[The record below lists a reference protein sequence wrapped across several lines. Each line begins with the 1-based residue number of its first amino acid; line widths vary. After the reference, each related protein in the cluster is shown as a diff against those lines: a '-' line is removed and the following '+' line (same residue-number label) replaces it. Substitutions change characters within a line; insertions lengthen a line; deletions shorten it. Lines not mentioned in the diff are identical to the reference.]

1 MPRNNGIISSAGR
14 SKCGNTWSALIDT
27 DADKI
32 IDLSVTL
39 SEHLPATWPEHMP
52 FAHKNWSW
60 FGEDELPTGA
70 CSCSLGPY
78 VTHFFILDEHA
89 GTHVDAPSHYI
100 RKADSAEKLDLSK
113 LIGPA
118 AVVDLR
124 HLDGQA
130 EPGASPA
137 ITVAHLEAWEGE
149 HGRFQPGEIVL
160 LHTGWARHYVAG
172 NPGRAF
178 LHEPVVLHSRPAW
191 PAPEAA
197 VAVYLHERGVATV
210 GIDAPSM
217 GSAEKGNEVHRA
229 GLGREMAFV
238 EDLTNLDLLPPRGAS
253 FVFLPL
259 KIAVASGAP
268 GRAIAVL
275 P

>member
-1 MPRNNGIISSAGR
+1 MIGA
-14 SKCGNTWSALIDT
+14 
-27 DADKI
+27 DADRI
-32 IDLSVTL
+32 VDLSVTL
-39 SEHLPATWPEHMP
+39 SEHLPVTWPEHMP

-60 FGEDELPTGA
+60 FDEGELPTGA

-100 RKADSAEKLDLSK
+100 APPKSGLPNAGPLGETSAEKLDLSK

-118 AVVDLR
+118 AVVDVR

-130 EPGASPA
+130 EDGASPA
-137 ITVAHLEAWEGE
+137 ITVAHMEAWEEE
-149 HGRFQPGEIVL
+149 HGRFEPGEVVL
-160 LHTGWARHYVAG
+160 LLTGWSRHYVSGEA
-172 NPGRAF
+172 GRAF
-178 LHEPVVLHSRPAW
+178 LHEPVVLQSRPAW

-197 VAVYLHERGVATV
+197 VAVHLHERGVATI

-217 GSAEKGNEVHRA
+217 GSAEEGNEVHRA
-229 GLGREMAFV
+229 GLGLNMAFV
-238 EDLTNLDLLPPRGAS
+238 EGLTNLERLPARGAS

>member
-1 MPRNNGIISSAGR
+1 MIGA
-14 SKCGNTWSALIDT
+14 
-27 DADKI
+27 DADRI
-32 IDLSVTL
+32 VDLSVTL
-39 SEHLPATWPEHMP
+39 SEHLPSTWPEHMP

-60 FGEDELPTGA
+60 FEEEELPTGA
-70 CSCSLGPY
+70 CTCSLGPY

-89 GTHVDAPSHYI
+89 GTHVDAPSHYY
-100 RKADSAEKLDLSK
+100 REGDSSEAIDLAK

-124 HLDGQA
+124 HLDGRA

-137 ITVAHLEAWEGE
+137 ITVAHLEAWEEE
-149 HGRFQPGEIVL
+149 HGRFEAGEVVL
-160 LHTGWARHYVAG
+160 MLTGWSKHYVRG
-172 NPGRAF
+172 EGGRAF
-178 LHEPVVLHSRPAW
+178 LHEPVVLQSRPAW
-191 PAPEAA
+191 PAPEADA
-197 VAVYLHERGVATV
+197 AIFLHERGVTTI
-210 GIDAPSM
+210 GIDAPSV
-217 GSAEKGNEVHRA
+217 GSAEEGNEVHRA
-229 GLGREMAFV
+229 GLSRKMAFV
-238 EDLTNLDLLPPRGAS
+238 EGLTNLDRLPTRGAS

>member
-1 MPRNNGIISSAGR
+1 MIEADP
-14 SKCGNTWSALIDT
+14 
-27 DADKI
+27 DKI
-32 IDLSVTL
+32 VDLSVTL

-60 FGEDELPTGA
+60 HEESELPTGA
-70 CSCSLGPY
+70 SSCSLGPY
-78 VTHFFILDEHA
+78 VTHFIILDEHA

-100 RKADSAEKLDLSK
+100 PPPGSELPEAGPLGELSAEKLDLSK

-124 HLDGQA
+124 RLDGEA

-137 ITVAHLEAWEGE
+137 ITVAHLEAWEQK
-149 HGRFQPGEIVL
+149 HGRFEAGEIAL
-160 LHTGWARHYVAG
+160 LLTGWSKHYVEGEA
-172 NPGRAF
+172 GRAF
-178 LHEPVVLHSRPAW
+178 LHEPVVLQSRPAW

-197 VAVYLHERGVATV
+197 VAVFLHERGVNTI

-217 GSAEKGNEVHRA
+217 GSAEEGNEVHRA
-229 GLGREMAFV
+229 GLSRKMAFI
-238 EDLTNLDLLPPRGAS
+238 EGLTNLDRLPPRGAS
-253 FVFLPL
+253 FVFLPV

-268 GRAIAVL
+268 GRAIALL

>member
-1 MPRNNGIISSAGR
+1 
-14 SKCGNTWSALIDT
+14 LIGA

-39 SEHLPATWPEHMP
+39 SEHLPSTWPEHMP

-60 FGEDELPTGA
+60 FEEDELPTGA
-70 CSCSLGPY
+70 CTCSLGPY

-89 GTHVDAPSHYI
+89 GTHVDAPSHYF
-100 RKADSAEKLDLSK
+100 RDGDSSEKIDLSK

-124 HLDGQA
+124 HLDGEA
-130 EPGASPA
+130 ENGASPP
-137 ITVAHLEAWEGE
+137 ITVAHLEAWEEE
-149 HGRFQPGEIVL
+149 HGHFEPGEVVL
-160 LHTGWARHYVAG
+160 LLTGWTKHYVRG
-172 NPGRAF
+172 EDGRAF
-178 LHEPVVLHSRPAW
+178 LHEPVVLQSRPAW
-191 PAPEAA
+191 PAPEADA
-197 VAVYLHERGVATV
+197 AIFLHERGVTTV
-210 GIDAPSM
+210 GIDAPSV
-217 GSAEKGNEVHRA
+217 GSAEEGNEVHRA
-229 GLGREMAFV
+229 GLSREMAFI
-238 EDLTNLDLLPPRGAS
+238 EGLTNLERLPARGAS

>member
-1 MPRNNGIISSAGR
+1 
-14 SKCGNTWSALIDT
+14 LT
-27 DADKI
+27 DANANRI
-32 IDLSVTL
+32 VDLSMTL
-39 SEHLPATWPEHMP
+39 SEHLPVTWPEHMP

-60 FGEDELPTGA
+60 FEEDELPTGA
-70 CSCSLGPY
+70 CTCSLGPY

-100 RKADSAEKLDLSK
+100 PPSGSGLPEAGPLSEVSTEKIDLSK

-124 HLDGQA
+124 HLDGEA
-130 EPGASPA
+130 EDGASPA
-137 ITVAHLEAWEGE
+137 ITVAHLEAWEEE
-149 HGRFQPGEIVL
+149 HGRFEPGEIVL
-160 LHTGWARHYVAG
+160 LLTGWTKHYVRGEA
-172 NPGRAF
+172 GRAF
-178 LHEPVVLHSRPAW
+178 LHEPVVLQSRPAW

-197 VAVYLHERGVATV
+197 AAVFLHERGVKTI
-210 GIDAPSM
+210 GIDAPSI
-217 GSAEKGNEVHRA
+217 GSAEEGNEVHRA
-229 GLGREMAFV
+229 GLSREMAFI
-238 EDLTNLDLLPPRGAS
+238 EGLTNLELLPPRGAS
-253 FVFLPL
+253 FTFLPL

>member
-1 MPRNNGIISSAGR
+1 
-14 SKCGNTWSALIDT
+14 LIGA

-32 IDLSVTL
+32 VDLSLTL
-39 SEHLPATWPEHMP
+39 SEHLPSTWPEHMP

-60 FGEDELPTGA
+60 FEEDELPTGA
-70 CSCSLGPY
+70 CTCSLGPY

-89 GTHVDAPSHYI
+89 GTHVDAPSHYF
-100 RKADSAEKLDLSK
+100 KDGDSSEKIDLSK

-124 HLDGQA
+124 HLDGEA
-130 EPGASPA
+130 ENGASPA

-149 HGRFQPGEIVL
+149 HGHFEPGEVVL
-160 LHTGWARHYVAG
+160 LFTGWTKHYVRG
-172 NPGRAF
+172 EDGRAF
-178 LHEPVVLHSRPAW
+178 LHEPVVLQSRPAW
-191 PAPEAA
+191 PAPEADA
-197 VAVYLHERGVATV
+197 AIFLHERGVTTV
-210 GIDAPSM
+210 GIDAPSV
-217 GSAEKGNEVHRA
+217 GSAEEGNEVHRA
-229 GLGREMAFV
+229 GLSREMAFI
-238 EDLTNLDLLPPRGAS
+238 EGLTNLERLPARGAS